1 MPRENNVNTVATS
14 PETPSTVLPDWL
26 EFPTLAAVFDQSPSN
41 TIAYL
46 MRKQKEYQSL
56 ATAGT
61 SADRVRAKLICASY
75 ARTCALLQELKAA
88 QPALNKRKQPNRQN
102 SDNRSS

>member
-14 PETPSTVLPDWL
+14 LEKPSTVLPDWL

-46 MRKQKEYQSL
+46 MSKQKEYQSL
-56 ATAGT
+56 ETAGP
-61 SADRVRAKLICASY
+61 SADRVRARLISASY
-75 ARTCALLQELKAA
+75 ARTFALLQELEAA
-88 QPALNKRKQPNRQN
+88 QPDVKKHKQPNRQT